1 MTLEDFYFL
10 SQIIAALALVISLIF
25 VGIQIRQNTQAVRAD
40 SAFEVNRMWG
50 ERNLTTS
57 QDPEA
62 AAFLTKMF
70 DPSNTPDDFTEA
82 ELNRARVM
90 YIAYWQLWLAQF
102 RLYQEGS
109 LLKEDWELH
118 GRQAARFHQL
128 PLMQHLIE
136 TSYIVPI
143 GSATEFAAEIARLS
157 AVNKAEL
164 NVDRP
169 HTTPRANAPAA
180 EGETI

>member
-1 MTLEDFYFL
+1 MTLEDFYFI
-10 SQIIAALALVISLIF
+10 SQIIAATLLFASLLF
-25 VGIQIRQNTQAVRAD
+25 VGVQIRQNTKAVRAN

-62 AAFLTKMF
+62 VAFLTKMF

-82 ELNRARVM
+82 ELSRARVM

-118 GRQAARFHQL
+118 GRQAARFYQS
-128 PLMQHLIE
+128 PLIQYLIK
-136 TSYIVPI
+136 TSIVPI
-143 GSATEFAAEIARLS
+143 GSASEFTAEIARLS
-157 AVNKAEL
+157 AVNKADHDI
-164 NVDRP
+164 DRP
-169 HTTPRANAPAA
+169 HATVRVNAPTAD
-180 EGETI
+180 GGNI

>member
-1 MTLEDFYFL
+1 MTLEDFYFI
-10 SQIIAALALVISLIF
+10 SQIIAATLLFASLLF
-25 VGIQIRQNTQAVRAD
+25 VGIQIRQNTKAVRAS

-82 ELNRARVM
+82 ELNRAGLM

-118 GRQAARFHQL
+118 GRQAARFRQY
-128 PLMQHLIE
+128 PLMQYLIE
-136 TSYIVPI
+136 ASFVPI
-143 GSATEFAAEIARLS
+143 GSATEFTAEIARLS

-169 HTTPRANAPAA
+169 HATPRANAPAA